1 MNRSK
6 PLARAIVTM
15 LASSALLCLAACA
28 PKVGQQITKAQ
39 ESYDAGRYDEAYKEA
54 VAAYD
59 SSASD
64 VKSGDD
70 GASSAKNDDAARAAY
85 LAGLSAYQLE
95 NYNDS
100 ERYLEAA
107 LGAGEGEL
115 AGRAQAQLGAVALK
129 EKRYVDAAEAYEG
142 AAKLLSGDEADKA
155 RQRAEQARRQINA
168 TPGPSHSRDP
178 RRRAWSGTAP
188 GAPTASARP
197 LAARQHTL
205 ATSWTAR
212 PAVRVAA
219 TGECDGPAEFVDP
232 AAFRPML
239 QAFNGSSAES
249 LLEVYS
255 FLATRGDEGHAALA
269 WEAIHAVDTSI
280 RGEAVA
286 RIARPPAEAV
296 LAEIDSGLRSPTHA
310 VANAAGFVA
319 GALGAVQAIPLLIF
333 AQATGDVAETQGDLA
348 WIVIGTQT
356 SYVAN
361 VIPVVGDN
369 SGAFQP
375 VLGLITEGTLLR
387 VMDAVVVTYRIDA
400 HNALVSMTTREYGES
415 TEFLGYDMPKWYAW
429 YNEKLMP
436 LLEERAKMAKMLDES
451 GA

>member
-70 GASSAKNDDAARAAY
+70 GASSAKNEDAARAAY

-168 TPGPSHSRDP
+168 TPAIGSPAGGMTAGGS
-178 RRRAWSGTAP
+178 AGGSGGGAGGGAGGGGARSGGASAAATAP
-188 GAPTASARP
+188 KPVWTLQGGCYREKANAEKQAKALNTMTMAKGVGPARVVAQQDSALGTVYCIFIGEYSTRSAAD
-197 LAARQHTL
+197 AAR
-205 ATSWTAR
+205 TAVGR
-212 PAVRVAA
+212 PEFFVR
-219 TGECDGPAEFVDP
+219 T
-232 AAFRPML
+232 
-239 QAFNGSSAES
+239 
-249 LLEVYS
+249 
-255 FLATRGDEGHAALA
+255 
-269 WEAIHAVDTSI
+269 
-280 RGEAVA
+280 
-286 RIARPPAEAV
+286 
-296 LAEIDSGLRSPTHA
+296 
-310 VANAAGFVA
+310 
-319 GALGAVQAIPLLIF
+319 
-333 AQATGDVAETQGDLA
+333 
-348 WIVIGTQT
+348 
-356 SYVAN
+356 
-361 VIPVVGDN
+361 VG
-369 SGAFQP
+369 
-375 VLGLITEGTLLR
+375 
-387 VMDAVVVTYRIDA
+387 
-400 HNALVSMTTREYGES
+400 
-415 TEFLGYDMPKWYAW
+415 
-429 YNEKLMP
+429 
-436 LLEERAKMAKMLDES
+436 RAP
-451 GA
+451 